1 MKLELIFCD
10 INKGLVDEFQKHLSS
25 FGKVIHG
32 SIVDLEVD
40 AIVSPAN
47 SFGFMDGGIDYV
59 YSQHFGWDVQKKLQ
73 ERIKTEFNGELL
85 VGQATEI
92 ETKNSKIP
100 YVISAPT
107 MRVPMDARG
116 TVNAFL
122 ATKAVLNLLTNRN
135 DKIKSVAFPG
145 LCTGVGMMSFDT
157 CAIQMREAIEGQ
169 SFPITWREAQ
179 TKHWAVAM
187 AKNTK

>member
-1 MKLELIFCD
+1 MKLDLIFCD
-10 INKGLVDEFQKHLSS
+10 INKTLVDEFQKHLSS

-47 SFGFMDGGIDYV
+47 SYGFMDGGIDYV
-59 YSQHFGWDVQKKLQ
+59 YSKHFGWDVQKKLQ
-73 ERIKTEFNGELL
+73 ERIRTEFNGELL

-92 ETKNSKIP
+92 ETNNQKIP

-135 DKIKSVAFPG
+135 NKIKSVAFPG
-145 LCTGVGMMSFDT
+145 LCTGVGMMPFDT
-157 CAIQMREAIEGQ
+157 CAIQMSEAIKDQ
-169 SFPITWREAQ
+169 SFPDTWQEAQ
-179 TKHWAVAM
+179 SRHWKTAL
-187 AKNTK
+187 AKNK